1 MTDAR
6 PRWTREAPDVRRK
19 QLLDAARQLIVERG
33 FDATTMSDV
42 ADAAGVAKGTVY
54 LYFDSKADLLDGL
67 QAQFWEQ
74 MMTIAREAVDRRARS
89 WRGRWRH
96 LFEDLV
102 GFGASE
108 DELFH
113 ALVGP
118 GATIFDPHLVFSG
131 SQTTSPDSEDV
142 LVDVVAD
149 LLRRQQA
156 AGAASVSDIEATSR
170 FIASASSGMGSWLIH
185 CSPSERRARVGRM
198 VTIIERTI
206 GAS

>member
-1 MTDAR
+1 MSDDR
-6 PRWTREAPDVRRK
+6 RRWIREAPDVRRQ

-42 ADAAGVAKGTVY
+42 AEAAGVGKGTVY
-54 LYFDSKADLLDGL
+54 LYFDSKVDLLDGL
-67 QAQFWEQ
+67 QALFWER
-74 MMTIAREAVDRRARS
+74 MMTIAREAIDRRARS

-102 GFGASE
+102 NFGASE
-108 DELFH
+108 DDLFH

-131 SQTTSPDSEDV
+131 SQTASPESDDV
-142 LVDVVAD
+142 LVDVISD

-156 AGAASVSDIEATSR
+156 AGAANVSDIEATSR
-170 FIASASSGMGSWLIH
+170 FIASASAGMGSWLIH
-185 CSPSERRARVGRM
+185 CSATERRARVGRM
-198 VTIIERTI
+198 LDVIDRAIE
-206 GAS
+206 AS